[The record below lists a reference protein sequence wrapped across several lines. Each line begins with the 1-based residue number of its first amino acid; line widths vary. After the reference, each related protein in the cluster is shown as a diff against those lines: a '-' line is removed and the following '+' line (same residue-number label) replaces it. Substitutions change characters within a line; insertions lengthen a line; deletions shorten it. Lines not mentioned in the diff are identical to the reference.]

1 VSDDHYPLWV
11 RLLVLGLLAAASW
24 ALVALVWLW
33 LT

>member
-11 RLLVLGLLAAASW
+11 RLLVLALLGSASW
-24 ALVALVWLW
+24 ALVWLMWLW